1 MIKVYLKGE
10 NNTCVGVINECDSL
24 IYDANSFV
32 KQESVGDYKASELQ
46 IVDGVVSV
54 DTVGIESRRKESLRQ
69 TYKSEYAEKLSNA
82 TVEVDDMIFQ
92 SRPSDLAN
100 FQIGITDSKTKWGLN
115 GNTKW
120 RLKEN
125 GAPTIVT
132 TNQLKEAML
141 KGIALAVQHDDEY
154 NAKLEELYS

>member
-1 MIKVYLKGE
+1 ME
-10 NNTCVGVINECDSL
+10 
-24 IYDANSFV
+24 
-32 KQESVGDYKASELQ
+32 
-46 IVDGVVSV
+46 VV
-54 DTVGIESRRKESLRQ
+54 TGQHLLHQRK
-69 TYKSEYAEKLSNA
+69 
-82 TVEVDDMIFQ
+82 

-115 GNTKW
+115 GSTKW

-132 TNQLKEAML
+132 TSQLKEAML

-154 NAKLEELYS
+154 NAKLEELYSQIIN